1 MLGHILGSS
10 YIARAATEA
19 FQLLE
24 NVTTKKRV
32 EAREPISTSIMQSMS
47 VHLEFDTHVCATVQ
61 LQYGLILFRPTVLYR
76 ALYASL
82 NRMRRLDRYFT
93 GQKRNRRNALRVGGV
108 LEETILR
115 EGGDDDLV
123 TSLGVIVE

>member
-10 YIARAATEA
+10 YIARAVTEA

-61 LQYGLILFRPTVLYR
+61 LQYGLILFCPTVLYR
-76 ALYASL
+76 ALYGSL
-82 NRMRRLDRYFT
+82 NRMRRLDRYFM
-93 GQKRNRRNALRVGGV
+93 GQKRNRCDALRVGGV

-123 TSLGVIVE
+123 TSLGIIVE